1 MHSVL
6 RESIKSWT
14 AGKAEK
20 STPLDDIGDAKFYDL
35 TFLRDMA
42 KGTVEAGSHN
52 PQEYTFVELRGL
64 SDHVI
69 LPCHDNKE
77 ANVMMY
83 KLMTYKADLTKN
95 TYLVLKSDGLIDF
108 IQIDRV
114 DL

>member
-52 PQEYTFVELRGL
+52 PQEYTVTLPADD
-64 SDHVI
+64 STI
-69 LPCHDNKE
+69 LGSAKKWMITEQLFFFLLPF
-77 ANVMMY
+77 
-83 KLMTYKADLTKN
+83 
-95 TYLVLKSDGLIDF
+95 YLV
-108 IQIDRV
+108 V
-114 DL
+114 